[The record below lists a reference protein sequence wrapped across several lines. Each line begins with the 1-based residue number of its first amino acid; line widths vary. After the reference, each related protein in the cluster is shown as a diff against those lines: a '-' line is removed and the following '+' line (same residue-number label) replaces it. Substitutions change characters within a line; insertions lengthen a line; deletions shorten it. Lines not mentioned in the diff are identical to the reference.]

1 MVTRLECA
9 ARIHPSKPDQTG
21 APTLMTNHG
30 GKREGAGRPTT
41 GRKRR
46 QYYVTDEEDRKIK
59 ELIEKLRASK

>member
-1 MVTRLECA
+1 
-9 ARIHPSKPDQTG
+9 
-21 APTLMTNHG
+21 MTNHG